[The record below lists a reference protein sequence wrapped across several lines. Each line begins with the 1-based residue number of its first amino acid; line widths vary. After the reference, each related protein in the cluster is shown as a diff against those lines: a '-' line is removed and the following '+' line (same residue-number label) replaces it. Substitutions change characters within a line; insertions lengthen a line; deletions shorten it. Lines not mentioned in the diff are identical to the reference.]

1 MAYALGYNSSP
12 HSDRIL
18 GTLLVYRGM
27 TAKQLTAIMNAPF
40 QYNLSEEKSNYNYLR
55 KLRKQGLVTAHKLQA
70 NVANGSIY
78 YLTPKGY
85 EYARD
90 MMNIAEG
97 SVGTG
102 WIQHYR
108 DFGEHSLGDLP
119 YDLYVPPL
127 KQPAH
132 HLLMIDFFIQLN
144 MIDEDAYEMIPH
156 RINLYAAKTYEIE
169 GEKYRYRPDGE
180 IIINGKK
187 FAIEIDRA
195 TESHEQ
201 LLQKMATYE
210 RYMSYCED
218 NPKENIDKIEGIIFV
233 VESKRRDHGIRRRWT
248 SILAAFF
255 KQLAKYQ
262 SQLNLIMTTIDTAKE
277 TLLFEL
283 KRNVYEKEAR
293 KRSEYVLKDAGY
305 SDANAWWHTRT
316 DEALF
321 THGFSNSKKYTVF
334 FNAVSQEFESRLYF
348 RYMDFLVNRLPI
360 AKDPK
365 RAQKIEG
372 LDYAGH
378 ANIVFYARR
387 KPFIVEGLSLYGV
400 DSKVVKALTGL
411 QNDSQFHDFDPN
423 TSFSIFE

>member
-1 MAYALGYNSSP
+1 MAFIFGYNLSP
-12 HSDRIL
+12 HAEQIL

-27 TAKQLTAIMNAPF
+27 TAKQLTALMNAPF

-55 KLRKQGLVTAHKLQA
+55 KLKNQGLVTAHKLQA

-97 SVGTG
+97 SVGNG

-132 HLLMIDFFIQLN
+132 HLLLIDFFIQLN
-144 MIDEDAYEMIPH
+144 MIDEDAYEMISH

-180 IIINGKK
+180 IIIGDKK

-201 LLQKMATYE
+201 LLQKMETYE
-210 RYMSYCED
+210 RYMDHCNA
-218 NPKENIDKIEGIIFV
+218 NPKENIDKIDGIIFV

-248 SILAAFF
+248 NILAAFL
-255 KQLAKYQ
+255 KQLSKYQ
-262 SQLNLIMTTIDTAKE
+262 AHLNLIMTTIDTTQEA
-277 TLLFEL
+277 LRFEL
-283 KRNVYEKEAR
+283 KRRVYEQESGER
-293 KRSEYVLKDAGY
+293 VQSVLKDVGY
-305 SDANAWWHTRT
+305 SDVRRWQDTKT
-316 DEALF
+316 KEVLF
-321 THGFSNSKKYTVF
+321 SHGFNDKKYTVF
-334 FNAVSQEFESRLYF
+334 FNAISQEFESRLYY
-348 RYMDFLVNRLPI
+348 RYLDFLNNRLTL
-360 AKDPK
+360 ANDPK
-365 RAQKIEG
+365 IVKDIDKF
-372 LDYAGH
+372 DYAGL

-400 DSKVVKALTGL
+400 DSKLVKELNGL
-411 QNDSQFHDFDPN
+411 QNDIQFYDFDPN